1 MSEARLY
8 RVSALFSGFVRMW
21 RGWQVI
27 VPVVVANAVVQALL
41 VWPPFTYDTGWW
53 TVMSAVISAV
63 MFGIAF
69 GLVAS
74 TALHVADGPVPWS
87 QATSTLRAH
96 LPSYTLWAVAWLLA
110 VSIGLA
116 LNTFPGLIVAA
127 LTPFL
132 LLAALDGHRN
142 ALGRNLRTLGRRF
155 WRWLLTVVII
165 GIVLLVGDLSAGL
178 FTFFTRNPLAA
189 LVVWLLGGL
198 VLAWFTTAWALI
210 YRSAWT
216 DPQEQ
221 TESEVEPSPEP
232 TPEAA
237 ADEPATT

>member
-8 RVSALFSGFVRMW
+8 RVSALASGLVRMW
-21 RGWQVI
+21 RGWRVV
-27 VPVVVANAVVQALL
+27 VPVVVGNAVVQALL

-53 TVMSAVISAV
+53 TVLAAALSALA
-63 MFGIAF
+63 FGVAF

-74 TALHVADGPVPWS
+74 TALHVADGPVSWS
-87 QATSTLRAH
+87 QAAATLRSN
-96 LPSYTLWAVAWLLA
+96 LVTYTVWAAVWLLA
-110 VSIGLA
+110 VSVGLA
-116 LNTFPGLIVAA
+116 LNTIPGLVVAA

-165 GIVLLVGDLSAGL
+165 GVALFVGDLSAGL
-178 FTFFTRNPLAA
+178 FTFFTRNPLAS
-189 LVVWLLGGL
+189 LVVWLVGGL
-198 VLAWFTTAWALI
+198 VLGWFTTTWALI
-210 YRSAWT
+210 YRSAWAE
-216 DPQEQ
+216 PQEQ
-221 TESEVEPSPEP
+221 AESEVESSPEP